1 MVRYRTAGEGGS
13 DDAQKAPPS
22 SCAATASPR
31 EESVGGGGKGSRKS
45 EVVQGM
51 PVRKPL
57 IQSAATATEK
67 DDDGTAPEEDKE
79 FLLAKLGPYY
89 LRRII

>member
-1 MVRYRTAGEGGS
+1 
-13 DDAQKAPPS
+13 
-22 SCAATASPR
+22 
-31 EESVGGGGKGSRKS
+31 
-45 EVVQGM
+45 M

-79 FLLAKLGPYY
+79 FLLVKLGPYY